1 MYLLGTRVVGAERGR
16 VRAVTVADGL
26 DAELPD
32 GELVVA
38 TGAVS
43 ERSLADQLAG
53 RANVHLLGDCHQVAT
68 ILEATDRALFL
79 AERIL

>member
-1 MYLLGTRVVGAERGR
+1 M
-16 VRAVTVADGL
+16 AVTLDDGS
-26 DAELPD
+26 APELPE
-32 GELVVA
+32 GELVMA

-43 ERSLADQLAG
+43 ERSLAGQLAG
-53 RANVHLLGDCHQVAT
+53 RANVHLLGDCYQVAT